1 MRFFAETSLSVIM
14 AIEDGWMLVGR
25 RSARSVELFK
35 MELLAVVFM
44 AFDGHVIVVDVG
56 EILGESLSEVTGG
69 MSACRAQNNVLVGM
83 VGARVEG

>member
-25 RSARSVELFK
+25 RSARSVELSK

-44 AFDGHVIVVDVG
+44 AFDRHVMVVDVG

>member
-1 MRFFAETSLSVIM
+1 MFFAETSLSVIM

-25 RSARSVELFK
+25 RSARSVELSK

-44 AFDGHVIVVDVG
+44 AFDGHVMVVDVG
-56 EILGESLSEVTGG
+56 EILGESLSEVTSG

>member
-1 MRFFAETSLSVIM
+1 MSVIM

-44 AFDGHVIVVDVG
+44 AFDGHVMVVDVG
-56 EILGESLSEVTGG
+56 
-69 MSACRAQNNVLVGM
+69 A
-83 VGARVEG
+83 

>member
-1 MRFFAETSLSVIM
+1 M

-25 RSARSVELFK
+25 RSARSVELVK

-44 AFDGHVIVVDVG
+44 AFDGHVMVVNVG

-83 VGARVEG
+83 VGARVEASLKCRSS

>member
-44 AFDGHVIVVDVG
+44 AFDGHVMVVDVG
-56 EILGESLSEVTGG
+56 EILGESLSEVTAG
-69 MSACRAQNNVLVGM
+69 MSACRAQSNVLVGM

>member
-1 MRFFAETSLSVIM
+1 MFFAETFLSVIM

-25 RSARSVELFK
+25 RSARSVELSK

-44 AFDGHVIVVDVG
+44 AFDGHVMVVDVG

>member
-25 RSARSVELFK
+25 RSARSVELSK

-44 AFDGHVIVVDVG
+44 AFDGHVMVVDVG

>member
-25 RSARSVELFK
+25 KSARSVELSK

-44 AFDGHVIVVDVG
+44 AFDGHVMVVDVG
-56 EILGESLSEVTGG
+56 EILGESLSEVAGG
-69 MSACRAQNNVLVGM
+69 MSAC
-83 VGARVEG
+83 

>member
-35 MELLAVVFM
+35 MKLLAVVFM

>member
-1 MRFFAETSLSVIM
+1 MDGCWSVG
-14 AIEDGWMLVGR
+14 A
-25 RSARSVELFK
+25 RSARSHGVELFK

-44 AFDGHVIVVDVG
+44 AFDGHVMVVDVG

>member
-1 MRFFAETSLSVIM
+1 MPV

-25 RSARSVELFK
+25 RSARSVELSK

-44 AFDGHVIVVDVG
+44 AFDGHVMVVDVG

-69 MSACRAQNNVLVGM
+69 MSACRAQNNILVGM

>member
-1 MRFFAETSLSVIM
+1 MFFAETSLSVIM

-25 RSARSVELFK
+25 RSARSVELSK

-44 AFDGHVIVVDVG
+44 AFDGHVMVMDVG

>member
-1 MRFFAETSLSVIM
+1 MFFAETSLSVIM

-44 AFDGHVIVVDVG
+44 AFDGHVMVVDVG

-69 MSACRAQNNVLVGM
+69 MSACRAQNNVLVRM

>member
-25 RSARSVELFK
+25 RSARSVELSK

-44 AFDGHVIVVDVG
+44 AFDGHVMVVDVG

-69 MSACRAQNNVLVGM
+69 MSAC
-83 VGARVEG
+83 

>member
-1 MRFFAETSLSVIM
+1 MFFAETSLSVIM

-25 RSARSVELFK
+25 RSARSVELSK

-44 AFDGHVIVVDVG
+44 AFDGHVMVVDVG
-56 EILGESLSEVTGG
+56 EILGERLSEVTGG

>member
-1 MRFFAETSLSVIM
+1 MFFAETSLSVIM

-44 AFDGHVIVVDVG
+44 AFDGHVMVVDVG

>member
-44 AFDGHVIVVDVG
+44 AFDGHVMVVDVG

>member
-1 MRFFAETSLSVIM
+1 MIAWWTEVRLRFFAETSLSVIM

-44 AFDGHVIVVDVG
+44 AFDGHVMVVDVG
-56 EILGESLSEVTGG
+56 EVLGESLSEVAGG
-69 MSACRAQNNVLVGM
+69 MSAC
-83 VGARVEG
+83 

>member
-1 MRFFAETSLSVIM
+1 MFFAETFLSVIM

-44 AFDGHVIVVDVG
+44 AFDGHVMVVDVG

>member
-1 MRFFAETSLSVIM
+1 MFFAETSLSVIM

-25 RSARSVELFK
+25 RSARSVELSK

-44 AFDGHVIVVDVG
+44 AFDGHVMVVDVG

>member
-44 AFDGHVIVVDVG
+44 AFDGHVMVVDVG

-69 MSACRAQNNVLVGM
+69 MSACRAQNNILVGM

>member
-1 MRFFAETSLSVIM
+1 MFFAETSLSVIM

>member
-1 MRFFAETSLSVIM
+1 MFFAETFLSVIM
-14 AIEDGWMLVGR
+14 AIENGWMLVGR

-69 MSACRAQNNVLVGM
+69 MSARRAQNNVLVGM

>member
-1 MRFFAETSLSVIM
+1 MIM
-14 AIEDGWMLVGR
+14 AIEDGWMLMLVGGLVGR
-25 RSARSVELFK
+25 CVELFK

-44 AFDGHVIVVDVG
+44 AFDGHVMVVDVG
-56 EILGESLSEVTGG
+56 EIVGESLSEVTGG